1 MIIKSNCTESS
12 RTSSHRMLKK
22 ALKRLKRGDVTSKDM
37 DALTKA
43 SESDTK
49 IAELLLRSGKI
60 ELQLKKKDPISS
72 KQFRSFVRSMV
83 SDSTSCP
90 NWIVLKNGTLINS
103 VAIAVVDV
111 PLRDEKVMGDFAKGR
126 RVLHVDCRVSK
137 ENQSVR
143 NLIEGLIMFPVEA
156 KIPSPTPVE
165 PEVESEKRLDDDDDI
180 TDEELTKREDHTTLL
195 RWSHPIDILQD
206 NEYPI
211 PGSSSFPKGYV
222 RTRPRSDDDD
232 GVAQPVVAID
242 CEMCRTKN
250 GLELTRITALDYY
263 GKVLLDELVMPDS
276 PIVDYVTKY
285 SGITKEMME
294 GVTTTLSQV
303 RERVMKF
310 VKRDYT
316 VLIGHSLECDLNALR
331 MCHLKVVDSAVL
343 YPHRQGR
350 PYKNK
355 LRYLTKMYL
364 DREIQCHGDS
374 GHDSGEDARAA
385 LDLVR
390 LKLSKGASFGIPS
403 GAKALK
409 SMFTTLDTK
418 NLVRCFCV
426 SNNTEEKIG
435 KHIAPED
442 CVTSQPCTNDLAVLQ
457 YTVKLMKESEKRK
470 NKRTLIV
477 SSLRS
482 VPSDDMMSRLASA
495 IPLNSVLV
503 VVSRKFDPVPVRS
516 SV

>member
-1 MIIKSNCTESS
+1 MNSKRRRSPSHEELIESNSTTITQKSSQ
-12 RTSSHRMLKK
+12 RMLKK

-37 DALTKA
+37 EALTKA
-43 SESDTK
+43 SECDVD
-49 IAELLLRSGKI
+49 IAKLLLRSGKI
-60 ELQLKKKDPISS
+60 ELQLKKNKEPIST
-72 KQFRSFVRSMV
+72 KQFRSFVQSAV
-83 SDSTSCP
+83 SGSSSSP

-103 VAIAVVDV
+103 VTILCVDV
-111 PLRDEKVMGDFAKGR
+111 PLPYKKVMNEGDFAKGR
-126 RVLHVDCRVSK
+126 RVLHIDCRVSK

-143 NLIEGLIMFPVEA
+143 NLIEGLIMYPVEA
-156 KIPSPTPVE
+156 KIPSPASLA
-165 PEVESEKRLDDDDDI
+165 ESPDLTSELKKKRTDDDI
-180 TDEELTKREDHTTLL
+180 TEEELTKREDHATLQ
-195 RWSHPIDILQD
+195 RWAHPIDVLQE
-206 NEYPI
+206 NEYPL
-211 PGSSSFPKGYV
+211 PGSSLPEGYV

-232 GVAQPVVAID
+232 GDDDMVQPVVAID

-250 GLELTRITALDYY
+250 GLELTRVTALDYY

-294 GVTTTLSQV
+294 GVNTRLSDV
-303 RERVMKF
+303 RERIMKF

-331 MCHLKVVDSAVL
+331 LCHLKVVDSAVL

-364 DREIQCHGDS
+364 DRDIQCHDN

-409 SMFTTLDTK
+409 SMFSTLDTT

-426 SNNTEEKIG
+426 SNVKEEKVG
-435 KHIAPED
+435 KHIVPED
-442 CVTSQPCTNDLAVLQ
+442 FVTSQPCMLVCLRELSRETQSSITQTQV
-457 YTVKLMKESEKRK
+457 
-470 NKRTLIV
+470 RTI
-477 SSLRS
+477 
-482 VPSDDMMSRLASA
+482 
-495 IPLNSVLV
+495 
-503 VVSRKFDPVPVRS
+503 
-516 SV
+516 